1 MTSGFS
7 ANSEEV
13 SAKQNNKNLLS
24 YIDFYSDSEL
34 DVLRAKKFWPIFF
47 LLARLRFLPTGESIW
62 ASSASF
68 QLFLLDVLS

>member
-47 LLARLRFLPTGESIW
+47 FACP
-62 ASSASF
+62 ASF
-68 QLFLLDVLS
+68 SAHWRKHLGQ

>member
-47 LLARLRFLPTGESIW
+47 FCLPGFVFCPLEK
-62 ASSASF
+62 AFGPVVHLFSF
-68 QLFLLDVLS
+68 FC

>member
-1 MTSGFS
+1 MDSLLILKRS
-7 ANSEEV
+7 V
-13 SAKQNNKNLLS
+13 QNKIIKNLLS